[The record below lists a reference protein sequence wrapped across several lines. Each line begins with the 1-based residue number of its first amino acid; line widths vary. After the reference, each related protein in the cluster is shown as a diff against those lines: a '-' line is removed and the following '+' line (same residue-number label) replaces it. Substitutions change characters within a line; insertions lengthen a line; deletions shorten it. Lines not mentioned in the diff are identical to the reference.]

1 MYNIAATVPVWGI
14 AIPFY
19 DLEPTSV
26 VLSVGI
32 LTSLMWV
39 PFSWILQHWIGL
51 FHAFVRTVLVV
62 AAWFAFPS
70 HRFVAIPAI
79 IVVIYLITIAV
90 LRSLPSPE
98 PDTA

>member
-1 MYNIAATVPVWGI
+1 
-14 AIPFY
+14 
-19 DLEPTSV
+19 
-26 VLSVGI
+26 
-32 LTSLMWV
+32 
-39 PFSWILQHWIGL
+39 
-51 FHAFVRTVLVV
+51 VRTVLVV